1 MPNMKDVFKR
11 RLERMPIKTDLYQ
24 GDIMNLREMK
34 EKLETLS
41 VAFMEN
47 GGRGV
52 EQAEEIDQLK
62 AEVDVLEGRDIK
74 VDNHF
79 PDADSIV
86 LKVGSFTITVYM
98 DAEGEYDRKAHV
110 DITDNEEGST
120 TYLIVGTDNETP
132 APAAVAYA

>member
-1 MPNMKDVFKR
+1 
-11 RLERMPIKTDLYQ
+11 
-24 GDIMNLREMK
+24 MNLREMK

-98 DAEGEYDRKAHV
+98 DAEDECDRKAHV

-120 TYLIVGTDNETP
+120 TYLIVGTDNETQR
-132 APAAVAYA
+132 V

>member
-98 DAEGEYDRKAHV
+98 DAEDECDRKAHV

>member
-98 DAEGEYDRKAHV
+98 DAEDECDRKAHV

-120 TYLIVGTDNETP
+120 TYLIVGTDNETQR
-132 APAAVAYA
+132 V